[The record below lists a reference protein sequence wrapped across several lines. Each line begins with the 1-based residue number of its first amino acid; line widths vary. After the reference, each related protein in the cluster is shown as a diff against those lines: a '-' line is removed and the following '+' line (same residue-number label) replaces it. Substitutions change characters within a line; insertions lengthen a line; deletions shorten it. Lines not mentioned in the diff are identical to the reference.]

1 VGYCFGVAALSL
13 DQHLC
18 FALYSASRAMTAAY
32 RPVLTEMNLT
42 YPQYLVL
49 LVLWEEAHA
58 RSGGEVAHARSRGEE
73 ARARSGDTDGRV
85 TVGRLGERLQLDSG
99 TLSPLLKR
107 LEANGFVRRERS
119 RDDER
124 QVDVT
129 LTAAGRALERR
140 AQCIPEQLFSSTRMT
155 EKDAADLRDAVRQL
169 TDVLNASLGKEVA

>member
-1 VGYCFGVAALSL
+1 MSL
-13 DQHLC
+13 DRHLC

-49 LVLWEEAHA
+49 LVLWDEE
-58 RSGGEVAHARSRGEE
+58 
-73 ARARSGDTDGRV
+73 RV
-85 TVGRLGERLQLDSG
+85 TVGQLGERLQLDSG

-124 QVDVT
+124 LVDVT
-129 LTAAGRALERR
+129 LTDAGRQLERR
-140 AQCIPEQLFSSTRMT
+140 AQCIPEQLFSSTGMT
-155 EKDAADLRDAVRQL
+155 ERDAADLRDAVRQL
-169 TDVLNASLGKEVA
+169 TDALNASLEDPGSLRSGPP

>member
-1 VGYCFGVAALSL
+1 MATMSL

-32 RPVLTEMNLT
+32 RPVLTAMNLT

-49 LVLWEEAHA
+49 LALWESE
-58 RSGGEVAHARSRGEE
+58 RM
-73 ARARSGDTDGRV
+73 
-85 TVGRLGERLQLDSG
+85 TVGQLGERLQLDSG

-124 QVDVT
+124 LVDIT
-129 LTAAGRALERR
+129 LTDAGRNLERR
-140 AQCIPEQLFSSTRMT
+140 AQCIPEQLFSSTGMT
-155 EKDAADLRDAVRQL
+155 ERDAADLRDAVRKL
-169 TDVLNASLGKEVA
+169 TDALNASSENPRVASLLPAERRETA